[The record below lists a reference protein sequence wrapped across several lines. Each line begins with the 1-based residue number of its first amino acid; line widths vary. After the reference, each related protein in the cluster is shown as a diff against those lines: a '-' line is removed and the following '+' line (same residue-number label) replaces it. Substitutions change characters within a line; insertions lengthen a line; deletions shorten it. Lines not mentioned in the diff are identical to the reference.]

1 MMTELQQ
8 REFDILKIFIEICDK
23 LKLKYFL
30 VCGSAL
36 GAVKYEGFI
45 PWDDDVDVALLRPDY
60 ELFLKEA
67 PKLLPENIFLQNYK
81 TDKKFPAIYSK
92 LRNSDTTYIETS
104 SAKLPIN
111 HGIYIDVFPLDG
123 YPEEKIKQSIFE
135 IKKTIYKRLLS
146 VAYQP
151 DRAWKWLFI
160 APFRLFCINKFS
172 NTIAKSYEKMISK
185 YSVYDTKLLCNHGN
199 WQGKLD
205 YTAVEYFGDGSA
217 GVFEGLSVCL
227 PYNYHDY
234 LMRKYGSY
242 NNELPKSQQVG
253 HHYYIKMD
261 CNKSYK
267 EYVK

>member
-1 MMTELQQ
+1 MTELQKC
-8 REFDILKIFIEICDK
+8 EFDILKIFIDICDR

-36 GAVKYEGFI
+36 GAVKYKGFI
-45 PWDDDVDVALLRPDY
+45 PWDDDIDVALLRPDY

-67 PKLLPENIFLQNYK
+67 PKLLPKNIFLQNYK
-81 TDKKFPAIYSK
+81 SDKKFPTIYSK

-111 HGIYIDVFPLDG
+111 HGIYIDIFPLDG
-123 YPEEKIKQSIFE
+123 YPEKKLKQNIFE
-135 IKKTIYKRLLS
+135 IRKTIYKRLLS

-151 DRAWKWLFI
+151 NKSWKWFFI
-160 APFRLFCINKFS
+160 APFRLFGINRFS
-172 NTIAKSYEKMISK
+172 NKIAKSYEKMISK
-185 YSVYDTKLLCNHGN
+185 YSIYKTKLLTNHGN

-205 YTAVEYFGDGSA
+205 YSPVEHFGDGSE
-217 GVFEGLSVCL
+217 GIFEGLNVRL
-227 PYNYHDY
+227 PYNYDAY
-234 LMRKYGSY
+234 LKQKYDCY
-242 NNELPKSQQVG
+242 EDDLPDSKKVG
-253 HHYYIKMD
+253 HHFYTKMD